1 MHPLKLI
8 PSLALAASL
17 VSCAVHSPAPAP
29 KSTEAIRYR
38 YENTLDL
45 RADNTL
51 NHVLILGYDDSNPG
65 EATRLVVSA
74 GGAPLALRNQTDV
87 HGAMYNPAVELTK
100 KGTLIV
106 RWDVIGDCSETV
118 ELAADPDGNL
128 TAVKRSKKVS

>member
-17 VSCAVHSPAPAP
+17 VSCAVHPPTP

-51 NHVLILGYDDSNPG
+51 NHVLVLGYDDSNLG

-74 GGAPLALRNQTDV
+74 GGAPLTLRNQIDV
-87 HGAMYNPAVELTK
+87 NGAMYNPSVELTK

-106 RWDVIGDCSETV
+106 RWGVIGDCSETV
-118 ELAADPDGNL
+118 ELTADPAGNL
-128 TAVKRSKKVS
+128 TTLKRSKKLS